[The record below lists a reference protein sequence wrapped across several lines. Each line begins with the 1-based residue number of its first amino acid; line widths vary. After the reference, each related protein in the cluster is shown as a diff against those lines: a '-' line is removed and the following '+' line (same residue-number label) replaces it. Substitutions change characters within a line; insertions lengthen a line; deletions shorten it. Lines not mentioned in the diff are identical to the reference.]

1 MHENIQLS
9 QETAPTPNQLSRLA
23 SGAMMVASRM
33 DRIRPLRVKERANCF
48 VHSTDYLEIDDDTDG
63 ITTNT
68 HNMSFRVARRVH
80 QLRTPDGMR
89 YDVPIPEWNMQ
100 IFDTHWFNSDS
111 AEAIGIRSV
120 YFFEWNKRQTT
131 RAEKNTRAV
140 PVPDDAKP
148 SDVENDL
155 DSIIAGSRQLDST
168 LELLST
174 EMDYSQMNRSDVE
187 YLADGLS
194 RYYQTLEVR

>member
-9 QETAPTPNQLSRLA
+9 QDIAPSPSQLSRLA
-23 SGAMMVASRM
+23 SGAMTVASRM
-33 DRIRPLRVKERANCF
+33 DRMRPLRVKERANCF

-63 ITTNT
+63 ISTNT

-80 QLRTPDGMR
+80 KLRTPDGSR
-89 YDVPIPEWNMQ
+89 YDVPVPEWNMQ

-111 AEAIGIRSV
+111 AEAIGIRSI

-131 RAEKNTRAV
+131 RAEKSTRAV
-140 PVPDDAKP
+140 PVPDDAVP
-148 SDVENDL
+148 TTIESDL
-155 DSIIAGSRQLDST
+155 DTILAGNRQLDST

-174 EMDYSQMNRSDVE
+174 EMDYSHMTRSDVD
-187 YLADGLS
+187 YLAQNLS